1 MILPFEKYQKAL
13 YMKTKKQEKMIEKI
27 KNSAE
32 MMDNISFVSGLS
44 EENYESSAEMMENI
58 SFI

>member
-1 MILPFEKYQKAL
+1 MMLPFEKYQKPL

-27 KNSAE
+27 KSSAE
-32 MMDNISFVSGLS
+32 MMENTSFVSSLP
-44 EENYESSAEMMENI
+44 EENYESSAALMENI

>member
-1 MILPFEKYQKAL
+1 
-13 YMKTKKQEKMIEKI
+13 MIEKI

-32 MMDNISFVSGLS
+32 MMDNTSFVSGLP
-44 EENYESSAEMMENI
+44 EENYESSAALMENI